1 MSNDGQDGGGGKKN
15 KGGGN
20 QPKGGVSLAANVDS
34 ASMAVSASGFRK
46 MLADHATNSL
56 GFLFACFAMYPM
68 RGILYRAFGVKEEAP
83 TGVPGG
89 GGAPAAFTKPKQVL
103 GPLWGLAKQGAVTD
117 ADVEGIVASLNSM
130 KEQGLI
136 KSAEGPVIDVVPA
149 SAPASQSTT
158 DPAEDQDDSDGDD
171 DGDDGDSKEDGDS

>member
-83 TGVPGG
+83 AGVPGG

-149 SAPASQSTT
+149 PTPASPAT
-158 DPAEDQDDSDGDD
+158 DQAEDTDDSDSDND

>member
-20 QPKGGVSLAANVDS
+20 QAKGGVSLAANVDS

-89 GGAPAAFTKPKQVL
+89 GSGAPAAFTKPKQVL

-136 KSAEGPVIDVVPA
+136 KSAEGPVIDAVPA
-149 SAPASQSTT
+149 PAPTPQQST
-158 DPAEDQDDSDGDD
+158 DQAEDADDSDSDD
-171 DGDDGDSKEDGDS
+171 DDGDSKEDGDS

>member
-83 TGVPGG
+83 AGVPGG
-89 GGAPAAFTKPKQVL
+89 GSGAPAAFTKPKQVL

-149 SAPASQSTT
+149 SDQ
-158 DPAEDQDDSDGDD
+158 AEDTDDSDSDD
-171 DGDDGDSKEDGDS
+171 DEDSKEDGDS